1 MTRNTLSFNNR
12 ENEGKMGELR
22 KLKSR
27 IKPITKVDEDVGDEK
42 SDGEVGGGLE
52 LVRNYIDNLDMDFY
66 AGRASSGKQH
76 SEPVTVKL
84 PSDLIKDIAI
94 IIESRKS
101 RFRDR
106 SELIRSAIY
115 ILVNYVANRLKGGF
129 KERSTL
135 RDIID
140 IERVEKNDRERLKI
154 VCEDFEKSFKEVK
167 EYDDFEL
174 DKFIRKRVN
183 AANNQPKGFNRKE
196 MLKKFYRVI
205 EENEIDPSTYIN
217 KEDIK

>member
-1 MTRNTLSFNNR
+1 
-12 ENEGKMGELR
+12 MGELR
-22 KLKSR
+22 KLKPKL
-27 IKPITKVDEDVGDEK
+27 KPTFKLDEGGEDEK
-42 SDGEVGGGLE
+42 SNGEVGRGLE

-76 SEPVTVKL
+76 SEPITVKL

-94 IIESRKS
+94 IIESRKTQ
-101 RFRDR
+101 FRDR
-106 SELIRSAIY
+106 SELVRSAIY
-115 ILVNYVANRLKGGF
+115 ILVNYIANRLKGGF

-135 RDIID
+135 RDMID
-140 IERVEKNDRERLKI
+140 IERVEKNDRERLKM
-154 VCEDFEKSFKEVK
+154 VCEDFERSLKEVK

-205 EENEIDPSTYIN
+205 EENGIDPSTYIN